1 MIPMTQMEKEL
12 LLSQY
17 TQGTGGKALIGNALD
32 VGGTALSYAD
42 GLVTPAAKQA
52 QLSILSRFGG
62 VGSGAGGFGSRMA
75 GTMLTPGALTAL
87 KIGTGVSAVGGV
99 LGAADLVLGNESL
112 GNKAMDLTA
121 MGIGGFL
128 GMAGGP
134 VGVAAGAGVGKALSD
149 GTQWLF
155 GDKKSPEERRM
166 EEALLALRGGV
177 I

>member
-1 MIPMTQMEKEL
+1 MTPAEKEL
-12 LLSQY
+12 LLRQY
-17 TQGTGGKALIGNALD
+17 TQGTSGKAMLGNALD
-32 VGGTALSYAD
+32 MGGAALGYAD
-42 GLVTPAAKQA
+42 GLVTPAARQA
-52 QLSILSRFGG
+52 QLSILNRLGG

-75 GTMLTPGALTAL
+75 GAMLTPGALTAL

-99 LGAADLVLGNESL
+99 LGAADLVLGDESI

-128 GMAGGP
+128 GAAGGP

-166 EEALLALRGGV
+166 EEALAMLQGRGMY
-177 I
+177 

>member
-1 MIPMTQMEKEL
+1 MTPAEKEL
-12 LLSQY
+12 LLRQY
-17 TQGTGGKALIGNALD
+17 TQGTRGKSIIGDVLDAGGA
-32 VGGTALSYAD
+32 ALSYAD
-42 GLVTPAAKQA
+42 DLVTPAARQT
-52 QLSILSRFGG
+52 QLSILNRLGG
-62 VGSGAGGFGSRMA
+62 VGSGAGGLGSRMA

-87 KIGTGVSAVGGV
+87 KLGTGVSAVGGV
-99 LGAADLVLGNESL
+99 LGAADVVLGDESF

-128 GMAGGP
+128 GAAGGP
-134 VGVAAGAGVGKALSD
+134 VGIAAGAGIGKTLSD

-166 EEALLALRGGV
+166 EEALLALRGGQ